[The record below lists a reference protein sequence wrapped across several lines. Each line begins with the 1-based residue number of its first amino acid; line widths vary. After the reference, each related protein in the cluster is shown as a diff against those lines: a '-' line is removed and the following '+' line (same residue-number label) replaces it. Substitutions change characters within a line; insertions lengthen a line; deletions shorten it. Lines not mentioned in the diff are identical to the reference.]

1 MAPVAYAPDVAA
13 RPELDRVWGRL
24 DELTD
29 RAPSVID
36 LLDHRLGA
44 IAARHWRA
52 IGRELPPAILEEERY
67 AASAVL
73 AVPVLLSRITSA
85 YGGAVMVLKGLEV
98 AQRYP
103 DPRMRPSHDLDLLV
117 EDSRAAFTALR
128 AAGCEV
134 VNDERSPQH
143 ELPLAF
149 PDLPLV
155 IELHSAPKWPSWA
168 GEPPTRELMSAA
180 VTSDSGLLAPATA
193 HHAVLLAVHSWAHRP
208 LARVLDLAD
217 VLVMLAD
224 ADTGEARDTARRW
237 RVERLWSATLAAADA
252 LLSGGPEP
260 WTLRAWARNTAE
272 VRRPTRR
279 EELLERCLSPF
290 AVLPPL
296 AAARVSGRSVVEMV
310 RARAGR
316 GSAHR
321 LEDIRPEHPAIVAAR
336 ERTRT

>member
-13 RPELDRVWGRL
+13 RPELDRVWARL

-29 RAPSVID
+29 RAPSVVD

-52 IGRELPPAILEEERY
+52 TGRELPPAIVEEERY

-73 AVPVLLSRITSA
+73 AVQVLLARVTSEYA
-85 YGGAVMVLKGLEV
+85 GPVMVLKGPEV

-117 EDSRAAFTALR
+117 EDSQAAFTALR
-128 AAGCEV
+128 AAGCDV
-134 VNDERSPQH
+134 VSDESSPQH

-168 GEPPTRELMSAA
+168 GEPPTRELMSTA
-180 VTSDSGLLAPATA
+180 VTSDGLLAPAPA
-193 HHAVLLAVHSWAHRP
+193 QHAVLLAVHSWTHRP

-224 ADTGEARDTARRW
+224 ADAREARELARRW
-237 RVERLWSATLAAADA
+237 RVERVWNATLAAAEA
-252 LLSGGPEP
+252 LLGDGREP
-260 WTLRAWARNTAE
+260 WTLRAWGRNTPE

-290 AVLPPL
+290 AALPPV
-296 AAARVSGRSVVEMV
+296 AAARVSGKSVVEML